1 MSIRHLPRTVWL
13 LGLISLLND
22 AASELVYPLLPL
34 YLATVLVAGPSVLGL
49 IEGAAEA
56 ASSLLKLASGMLYD
70 RHGRAKPFIVAGY
83 SLAAIARPLIALIAA
98 WPVLL
103 LLRVGDRIG
112 KGLRSS
118 PRDALLARSV
128 DGGRRGLAFGVHRA
142 MDNAGAVIGPL
153 AAAGLLA
160 LHVPIRDILLWSA
173 LPGALCVALA
183 LALREPLPPSR
194 AVSHAPA
201 AADLPGAPVAAGN
214 AAARPP
220 LPRAYRRLL
229 WAVAL
234 FTCGQASQ
242 TFLLLRAADAGM
254 APAQIALMWAAVAAT
269 TMTLSVPLSAW
280 SDRVGRLRPMAAG
293 WALYALLFIGFAT
306 ASSTAVFWLLALGI
320 GLYQALTEGA
330 ERALIADQVAE
341 SQLGTAYGAYY
352 LVKGLLLLP
361 ASALFGL
368 LWQFGA
374 ASLAFGVSAVCAL
387 AALALLAL
395 WVRPALHVANREG
408 GRGMS

>member
-13 LGLISLLND
+13 LGAISLLND

-34 YLATVLVAGPSVLGL
+34 YLATVLVVGPSVLGL

-70 RHGRAKPFIVAGY
+70 RHGRAKPFILAGY
-83 SLAAIARPLIALIAA
+83 SVAAIARPLIALVAA

-103 LLRVGDRIG
+103 LVRVGDRIG

-128 DGGRRGLAFGVHRA
+128 DSGRRGLAFGVHRA

-153 AAAGLLA
+153 AAAALLA
-160 LHVPIRDILLWSA
+160 AQLPIRDILLWTA

-183 LALREPLPPSR
+183 LSLREPAPLR
-194 AVSHAPA
+194 VSAA
-201 AADLPGAPVAAGN
+201 QRAADTTASGQATTHV
-214 AAARPP
+214 ARPP
-220 LPRAYRRLL
+220 LPVGFRRLL

-242 TFLLLRAADAGM
+242 TFLLLRATDAGM
-254 APAQIALMWAAVAAT
+254 PPAQVALLWAAVAAT
-269 TMTLSVPLSAW
+269 TMTLGVPLSAW
-280 SDRVGRLRPMAAG
+280 SDRVGRLRPMALG
-293 WALYALLFIGFAT
+293 WALYALVFVGFG
-306 ASSTAVFWLLALGI
+306 AVTSVPLFWLLAVGV

-330 ERALIADQVAE
+330 ERALIADQVPAG
-341 SQLGTAYGAYY
+341 QLGTAYGAYY
-352 LVKGLLLLP
+352 LIKGLLLLP
-361 ASALFGL
+361 ASVVFGV
-368 LWQFGA
+368 LWQYGA
-374 ASLAFGVSAVCAL
+374 AGLAFGLAAACAL
-387 AALALLAL
+387 AALGLLL
-395 WVRPALHVANREG
+395 FWVRPVLTAVVRE
-408 GRGMS
+408 RTA

>member
-1 MSIRHLPRTVWL
+1 VSIRHLPRTVWL
-13 LGLISLLND
+13 LGAISLLND

-83 SLAAIARPLIALIAA
+83 SIAAIARPLIALVAV

-103 LLRVGDRIG
+103 LVRVGDRIG

-153 AAAGLLA
+153 AAAALLA
-160 LHVPIRDILLWSA
+160 WQVPIRDILLWTA

-183 LALREPLPPSR
+183 LSLREP
-194 AVSHAPA
+194 APMLADAARRGADADAHDQA
-201 AADLPGAPVAAGN
+201 AARD
-214 AAARPP
+214 ARPP
-220 LPRAYRRLL
+220 LPAGFRRLL

-242 TFLLLRAADAGM
+242 TFLLLRATDAGM
-254 APAQIALMWAAVAAT
+254 PPAQVALLWAAVAAT
-269 TMTLSVPLSAW
+269 AMLLGVPLSAW
-280 SDRVGRLRPMAAG
+280 SDRVGRLRPMALG
-293 WALYALLFIGFAT
+293 WALYALVFVGFGLAT
-306 ASSTAVFWLLALGI
+306 SMPMFWLLAIGV

-330 ERALIADQVAE
+330 ERALIADQVPAA
-341 SQLGTAYGAYY
+341 QLGTAYGSYY

-361 ASALFGL
+361 ASALFGV
-368 LWQFGA
+368 LWQYGA
-374 ASLAFGVSAVCAL
+374 AALAFGLAAACAL
-387 AALALLAL
+387 AALGLLLL
-395 WVRPALHVANREG
+395 WVRPALAVAER
-408 GRGMS
+408 GRAA

>member
-13 LGLISLLND
+13 LGAISLLND

-83 SLAAIARPLIALIAA
+83 SIAAIARPLIALVAV

-103 LLRVGDRIG
+103 LVRVGDRIG

-153 AAAGLLA
+153 AAAALLA
-160 LHVPIRDILLWSA
+160 WQVPIRDILLWTA

-183 LALREPLPPSR
+183 LSLREP
-194 AVSHAPA
+194 AP
-201 AADLPGAPVAAGN
+201 LRVAASPGS
-214 AAARPP
+214 AQAGTRSEATARDARPP
-220 LPRAYRRLL
+220 LPAGFRRLL

-242 TFLLLRAADAGM
+242 TFLLLRATDAGM
-254 APAQIALMWAAVAAT
+254 PPAQVALLWAAVATT
-269 TMTLSVPLSAW
+269 TMLLGVPLSAW
-280 SDRVGRLRPMAAG
+280 SDRVGRLRPMALG
-293 WALYALLFIGFAT
+293 WALYALVFAGFGLAT
-306 ASSTAVFWLLALGI
+306 SVPMFWLLAIGV

-330 ERALIADQVAE
+330 ERALIADQVPAA
-341 SQLGTAYGAYY
+341 QLGTAYGTYY
-352 LVKGLLLLP
+352 LIKGLLLLP
-361 ASALFGL
+361 ASALFGV
-368 LWQFGA
+368 LWQYGA
-374 ASLAFGVSAVCAL
+374 AALAFGLAAMCAV
-387 AALALLAL
+387 AALALLLL
-395 WVRPALHVANREG
+395 WVRPALAVAER
-408 GRGMS
+408 RRAA